1 MGLWG
6 WGSRGQGIEPILG
19 GQESVPG
26 GSTMLKDEQKLN
38 RKGKL
43 ERALQAKH
51 ASYAKAWIQKNI

>member
-1 MGLWG
+1 
-6 WGSRGQGIEPILG
+6 
-19 GQESVPG
+19 
-26 GSTMLKDEQKLN
+26 MLKDEQKLN